1 MARTKITQDTLTA
14 MKDELIGSV
23 RTALAQDPD
32 DIRVFNG
39 ERKLQAYQRLRIELL
54 TYVEHFR
61 KENK

>member
-23 RTALAQDPD
+23 RTALAQDQD

>member
-23 RTALAQDPD
+23 RTALAQDKD